1 MSTEASITIENKEN
15 ALYVPVEAVY
25 KSGDEKYVLVPA
37 TSDDSTQST
46 KKVTVET
53 GISND
58 TYVEITSGLAEG
70 DTVQIPIVQSSGNSS
85 QGGMMMPGGGF
96 PGGDFQ
102 AASRVVTLEEE
113 MEAEPH
119 LAAVLHQAD
128 EEGTNDYS

>member
-1 MSTEASITIENKEN
+1 MSTEASITIESKED

-70 DTVQIPIVQSSGNSS
+70 ESIQIPIVQSGGNSS
-85 QGGMMMPGGGF
+85 QGGMMMPSGGF
-96 PGGDFQ
+96 PGGGGFPSGGNFPSGDFGGRNGGG
-102 AASRVVTLEEE
+102 APFGGGAPSGGR
-113 MEAEPH
+113 
-119 LAAVLHQAD
+119 
-128 EEGTNDYS
+128 GGN